1 MHNLS
6 CENGGGVG
14 VGEANKKGLKR
25 VFQNKLLI
33 SVDQNTLLTFL
44 NFKANSFYYQLER
57 GLYWGWGE
65 GF

>member
-6 CENGGGVG
+6 CENEGGV

-33 SVDQNTLLTFL
+33 SVDQNTFFL
-44 NFKANSFYYQLER
+44 NFKANSFYYQRER

>member
-6 CENGGGVG
+6 CENEGGA

-33 SVDQNTLLTFL
+33 SVDQNTF
-44 NFKANSFYYQLER
+44 
-57 GLYWGWGE
+57 
-65 GF
+65 

>member
-6 CENGGGVG
+6 FENEEGAGGGA

-33 SVDQNTLLTFL
+33 SVDQNTF
-44 NFKANSFYYQLER
+44 
-57 GLYWGWGE
+57 
-65 GF
+65 